1 MAACSAREL
10 ESALEVFSWIEEP
23 ARAVDDLFDE
33 GSEYVRHILL
43 EAWVEAKECGPEM
56 VAPIL
61 DLLTSL
67 KYRSKDPIKTAVPLG
82 GFSSFRVCLEEKLH
96 HVRTLQDRS
105 ATPVQAVPEQER
117 RREDFPKRPTLQRA
131 SMQLAL
137 EAAQPA
143 NLVRTLAALDA
154 DVLASSTASSNAC
167 RVRLYESICCIA
179 EVEAWPVSQR
189 SARIFAGCLKQGR
202 YRSIK
207 IYFSAVLGHQ
217 LRVLETVAPPDVQR
231 CITDATRSA
240 LRGAGPSQ
248 LKEHF
253 HVPVLRKLLQ
263 REAGQDGFTPSNPD
277 HWADVM
283 LICAWWMFREVESSA
298 AQVSHVAMNPAAQEV
313 TIMLPVQKT
322 DSRGMLCC
330 RTLKCACRAA
340 FQDLCPYHAM
350 KRKRHLL
357 RLPNGGRE
365 TVWSRAPLFL
375 GEDGSV
381 ISKDSFV
388 RHVRDTLQA
397 CDVEVTKEYE
407 DSWKMVLPYDSQAGA
422 QGTWVLEDSDD
433 PDAHRPEGASFDM
446 GLPDI
451 APPSREETGRLAGP
465 AVGPSDLQ
473 GRSAP
478 KAAADEVWSCAV
490 TGATTVQVRCS
501 GMLGV
506 ELTALDPST
515 VRISCLSRRLPP
527 KEVAVVANLRSFLSS
542 LSSSA
547 GGPKVGEPGHGDASG
562 QLLRF
567 RPGELAK
574 RLSSLWL
581 YLRLYALLLKVY
593 LLHPNQGPG
602 PWKLR
607 EVTSAQGEPQRWV
620 RLELQ
625 LPAANA
631 TACLDLMSEAESS
644 TERREKRRR
653 LNEGLSIRFSCRAS
667 RQAGSEQV
675 EDLRS
680 FEAFFARY
688 LADAIRKQDD
698 NATAMQPNWERLRTS
713 RLYPLLQLLCA
724 PQRWML
730 RETSRLLPPLRR
742 ATLSRNGAAEGIVQS
757 AWQPVVER
765 FSLRNLEQVPQ
776 RWQLHFTLEAPPQQC
791 AVMLSTMLKRGSGS
805 ASDEVEGWESV
816 LVDGQALSEF
826 VRAAKSA
833 SGPSGAGLKAWS
845 VAAAL
850 KPPYFLNELLAAL
863 LDILSIIHPKAQLSN
878 GMGRRR
884 RYGEDGTEGGG
895 MGDNTGRRRD
905 RRDGK
910 SEGGTAGKGRD
921 GGDGI
926 RRGWDGDEEKG
937 GDGRDK
943 KNRNEEDGRGARRKR
958 WEGGNGREGMGV
970 EETGRR
976 G

>member
-1 MAACSAREL
+1 MEALRFAALREAAGAAVAAEGWQSNVSDAPESGCVHFTCRSAEDRLDALEFDL
-10 ESALEVFSWIEEP
+10 GDSEISNVNLVVEGGACIHATGLDNFSFVQPGGESASAIIDLQKGLRQHLAQAQLLLAVSTLGREVIVTVAEH
-23 ARAVDDLFDE
+23 AKV
-33 GSEYVRHILL
+33 L
-43 EAWVEAKECGPEM
+43 EASGYEAILGHVASPVPGTLEGELCFKRLDAVEATGKL
-56 VAPIL
+56 AP
-61 DLLTSL
+61 TPFAS
-67 KYRSKDPIKTAVPLG
+67 PLR
-82 GFSSFRVCLEEKLH
+82 FQVW
-96 HVRTLQDRS
+96 
-105 ATPVQAVPEQER
+105 ER
-117 RREDFPKRPTLQRA
+117 PKRLVLVG
-131 SMQLAL
+131 QLAGKVSTQQSTAIWKEKPPPPL
-137 EAAQPA
+137 PSGGI
-143 NLVRTLAALDA
+143 LTTK
-154 DVLASSTASSNAC
+154 VLASGI
-167 RVRLYESICCIA
+167 E
-179 EVEAWPVSQR
+179 
-189 SARIFAGCLKQGR
+189 
-202 YRSIK
+202 
-207 IYFSAVLGHQ
+207 
-217 LRVLETVAPPDVQR
+217 
-231 CITDATRSA
+231 
-240 LRGAGPSQ
+240 
-248 LKEHF
+248 
-253 HVPVLRKLLQ
+253 
-263 REAGQDGFTPSNPD
+263 
-277 HWADVM
+277 
-283 LICAWWMFREVESSA
+283 
-298 AQVSHVAMNPAAQEV
+298 EV
-313 TIMLPVQKT
+313 TIEFTDVLSGRAWHRWHRDFLALSAMAQFRSQAACLELAEAPSGLRLHSLPQALRIRLPASVAGAQDEIFELVPFASEPEEEQQEAGSEARKKQDTEPLVRFNWLSPRPCILADRLGRRLSRTKHLGDTLHAAAAALELARCIEDVTLALQKT
-322 DSRGMLCC
+322 DQKG
-330 RTLKCACRAA
+330 
-340 FQDLCPYHAM
+340 
-350 KRKRHLL
+350 
-357 RLPNGGRE
+357 
-365 TVWSRAPLFL
+365 
-375 GEDGSV
+375 
-381 ISKDSFV
+381 
-388 RHVRDTLQA
+388 
-397 CDVEVTKEYE
+397 
-407 DSWKMVLPYDSQAGA
+407 
-422 QGTWVLEDSDD
+422 
-433 PDAHRPEGASFDM
+433 
-446 GLPDI
+446 
-451 APPSREETGRLAGP
+451 
-465 AVGPSDLQ
+465 

-845 VAAAL
+845 
-850 KPPYFLNELLAAL
+850 
-863 LDILSIIHPKAQLSN
+863 
-878 GMGRRR
+878 
-884 RYGEDGTEGGG
+884 
-895 MGDNTGRRRD
+895 D
-905 RRDGK
+905 RK
-910 SEGGTAGKGRD
+910 S
-921 GGDGI
+921 
-926 RRGWDGDEEKG
+926 
-937 GDGRDK
+937 
-943 KNRNEEDGRGARRKR
+943 
-958 WEGGNGREGMGV
+958 V
-970 EETGRR
+970 V
-976 G
+976 